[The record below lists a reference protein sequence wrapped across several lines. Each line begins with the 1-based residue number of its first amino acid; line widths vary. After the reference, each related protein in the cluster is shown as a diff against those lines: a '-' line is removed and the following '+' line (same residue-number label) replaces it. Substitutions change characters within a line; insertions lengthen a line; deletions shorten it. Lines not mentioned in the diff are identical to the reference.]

1 MKIEMRLTD
10 SEQQLDDNN
19 GIVRCSPGQSRRT
32 KLRQAQQE
40 SRIDEVFQKLGK
52 LFSDKTPVRGSD
64 P

>member
-10 SEQQLDDNN
+10 SEHELDDDNK
-19 GIVRCSPGQSRRT
+19 IVRYSPEQSCERQ
-32 KLRQAQQE
+32 LRQAQQE
-40 SRIDEVFQKLGK
+40 TRIDELFGKLGK